1 MSSSLSSMSKTHLT
15 CYIINHL
22 VDKFNSGTVPFC
34 KFSMNDKN
42 TLHCC
47 KVSVSY
53 SIFNYLISSSVM
65 PDLNSKIRLSSKTVI
80 FSISLLTICS
90 SYSVTRLVCDCRNCR
105 ISSIRFLNIS
115 CSASLVTTA
124 AFFSLKASISF
135 AMTSYSAFLFT
146 HITSFS

>member
-1 MSSSLSSMSKTHLT
+1 MSKTHLT
-15 CYIINHL
+15 YYIINHL

-42 TLHCC
+42 TLHCR
-47 KVSVSY
+47 KVSISY
-53 SIFNYLISSSVM
+53 SVFNYLFSSSVI
-65 PDLNSKIRLSSKTVI
+65 PDLNPKISLLSKTVI
-80 FSISLLTICS
+80 FSMSLLTTCS
-90 SYSVTRLVCDCRNCR
+90 SYSVTRLDCVCRNCH
-105 ISSIRFLNIS
+105 ISSIRFFNIS

-135 AMTSYSAFLFT
+135 AITSYSAFLFT